1 MMDLVL
7 EMEKLGY
14 KGLVRYDVSMK
25 KYSTF
30 KAGGAAKFFAEPM
43 NEDELVQLLY
53 TARGL
58 ETDVFILGNGSNVL
72 FADSGFDGLVIK
84 IGKGF
89 SSIDIISK
97 NEDELVIEAGAG
109 ALLSTFGNMI
119 ANESYEGAEFCCGI
133 PGSVGGA
140 VFMNAGAYGR
150 EMKDI
155 VTEVTYIDP
164 KTLNVRTIGNEEC
177 DFGYRRSVFE
187 REGYIVIKAVAK
199 LKRGDLSTILNY
211 VNELK
216 NKRTASQPLELPSA
230 GSTFKRPEGHYA
242 GALIEEAGLKGFAI
256 DHSGAQVSAKHAGFI
271 VNVGGNATATDIKR
285 LIDYVS
291 DKVYERC
298 GVRLEPEVRL
308 IGF

>member
-1 MMDLVL
+1 
-7 EMEKLGY
+7 
-14 KGLVRYDVSMK
+14 
-25 KYSTF
+25 
-30 KAGGAAKFFAEPM
+30 
-43 NEDELVQLLY
+43 
-53 TARGL
+53 
-58 ETDVFILGNGSNVL
+58 
-72 FADSGFDGLVIK
+72 
-84 IGKGF
+84 
-89 SSIDIISK
+89 
-97 NEDELVIEAGAG
+97 
-109 ALLSTFGNMI
+109 
-119 ANESYEGAEFCCGI
+119 
-133 PGSVGGA
+133 
-140 VFMNAGAYGR
+140 MNAGAYGR

-155 VTEVTYIDP
+155 VTEITYVDP
-164 KTLNVRTIGNEEC
+164 KTLNIKTIPNEEC

-187 REGYIVIKAVAK
+187 KEGYIVLKAQAK
-199 LKRGDLSTILNY
+199 LERGDLSTILNY

-285 LIDYVS
+285 LIDFVI

>member
-1 MMDLVL
+1 MDLAL
-7 EMEKLGY
+7 EMDKLGY
-14 KGLVRYDVSMK
+14 QGLVRYNVSMK

-30 KAGGAAKFFAEPM
+30 KAGGTVKYFAEPA
-43 NEDELVQLLY
+43 NEDELMQLLY
-53 TARGL
+53 TARGNDI
-58 ETDVFILGNGSNVL
+58 EVVILGNGSNVL
-72 FADSGFDGLVIK
+72 FSDDGFDGLVIK

-89 SSIDIISK
+89 SEIKTITKDDK
-97 NEDELVIEAGAG
+97 ELVIEAGAG
-109 ALLSTFGNMI
+109 ALLSAFGNFI
-119 ANESYEGAEFCCGI
+119 ANESYAGAEFCCGI

-155 VTEVTYIDP
+155 VTEITYVDP
-164 KTLNVRTIGNEEC
+164 KTLNIKTIPNEEC

-187 REGYIVIKAVAK
+187 KEGYIVLKAQAK
-199 LKRGDLSTILNY
+199 LERGDLSTILNY

-285 LIDYVS
+285 LIDFVI

>member
-1 MMDLVL
+1 MDLAL
-7 EMEKLGY
+7 EMDKLGY
-14 KGLVRYDVSMK
+14 QGLVRYNVSMK

-30 KAGGAAKFFAEPM
+30 KAGGAVKYFAEPA
-43 NEDELVQLLY
+43 NEDELMQLLY
-53 TARGL
+53 TARGNDI
-58 ETDVFILGNGSNVL
+58 EVVILGNGSNVL
-72 FADSGFDGLVIK
+72 FSDDGFDGLVIK

-89 SSIDIISK
+89 SEIKTITKDDK
-97 NEDELVIEAGAG
+97 ELVIEAGAG
-109 ALLSTFGNMI
+109 ALLSAFGNFI
-119 ANESYEGAEFCCGI
+119 ANESYAGAEFCCGI

-155 VTEVTYIDP
+155 VTEITYVDP
-164 KTLNVRTIGNEEC
+164 KTLNIKTISNEEC

-187 REGYIVIKAVAK
+187 KEGYIVLKAQAK
-199 LKRGDLSTILNY
+199 LERGDLSTILNY

-285 LIDYVS
+285 LIDFVI